1 MRVLFVT
8 PPYHAGVVEVAGRW
22 VPMYFVT
29 LTGSL
34 RAAGHDAV
42 IYDAMTK
49 FVGFEEIGA
58 RIEEFK
64 PHVVCTTAITCTSP
78 DAIKVVE
85 LAKAIDPRIVTVCG
99 GIHASFMYGEMF
111 SLTRAL
117 DYVCVGEGE
126 ETLVELMDA
135 LASGGNV
142 ARVRGV
148 AYREGTGV
156 RFTGKRPYIKD
167 LDALP
172 MAWDALEW
180 ADYTYFIYPGS
191 RLGALDTSRG
201 CEKDCT
207 FCSQQKFWEQTWRQR
222 SPEGIVRE
230 MERQARDH
238 GVDVLL
244 FTDDYPSPNRENWER
259 MLDLLI
265 ERDLGIRILMETRVG
280 DILRDRDILD
290 KYVKAGIAHIYVG
303 TESPDQ
309 KTLDLMKKDITVAES
324 KEALRLLHDVGI
336 ITETSMI
343 FGFPDDTNESIEQM
357 IEMAR
362 EYNPDFAHFLAI
374 APWPY
379 ADMYKDLEPYIV
391 DRDYRKY
398 NLIDPVVKPK
408 NMTIEEI
415 DMQIINGYRSFYMTK
430 FMGMDTDAD
439 DHRTQYLMRAMK
451 RMMSSSFI
459 VRKLGMLDEMPD
471 EIRRI
476 MESKRGEG

>member
-1 MRVLFVT
+1 
-8 PPYHAGVVEVAGRW
+8 
-22 VPMYFVT
+22 
-29 LTGSL
+29 
-34 RAAGHDAV
+34 
-42 IYDAMTK
+42 
-49 FVGFEEIGA
+49 
-58 RIEEFK
+58 
-64 PHVVCTTAITCTSP
+64 
-78 DAIKVVE
+78 
-85 LAKAIDPRIVTVCG
+85 
-99 GIHASFMYGEMF
+99 
-111 SLTRAL
+111 
-117 DYVCVGEGE
+117 
-126 ETLVELMDA
+126 
-135 LASGGNV
+135 
-142 ARVRGV
+142 
-148 AYREGTGV
+148 
-156 RFTGKRPYIKD
+156 
-167 LDALP
+167 
-172 MAWDALEW
+172 
-180 ADYTYFIYPGS
+180 
-191 RLGALDTSRG
+191 
-201 CEKDCT
+201 
-207 FCSQQKFWEQTWRQR
+207 
-222 SPEGIVRE
+222 
-230 MERQARDH
+230 
-238 GVDVLL
+238 
-244 FTDDYPSPNRENWER
+244 
-259 MLDLLI
+259 
-265 ERDLGIRILMETRVG
+265 
-280 DILRDRDILD
+280 
-290 KYVKAGIAHIYVG
+290 
-303 TESPDQ
+303 
-309 KTLDLMKKDITVAES
+309 MKKDITVAES